1 MKKHL
6 LAALLTVGIAASAFS
21 QGNVAFVNNA
31 SGFKAPIFGPELADP
46 SVALQGNTAS
56 GLPAGTTVY
65 TGPALAGPGFTAQI
79 WSAPDAT
86 SSLQPS
92 LNTTTFRTGGAAGFF
107 NLVNATLPNVAKD
120 ATTATLQV
128 RVWDNQGGAIADWA
142 AAVAANATRG
152 QSATF
157 TAANIGGDFNTPP
170 TITGLRSFNITGAAA
185 ATPEP
190 GTLALAGLGA
200 AALLIFRRRK

>member
-21 QGNVAFVNNA
+21 QGNVAFVNNG
-31 SGFKAPIFGPELADP
+31 SGFKAPIYGPELSDP
-46 SVALQGNTAS
+46 SVSIQGNTAN
-56 GLPAGTTVY
+56 GLPAGTAVY
-65 TGPALAGPGFTAQI
+65 TGAPLSGSGFTAQI

-86 SSLQPS
+86 SSLQAS
-92 LNTTTFRTGGAAGFF
+92 LNTTTFRTGSAAGFF
-107 NLVNATLPNVAKD
+107 SLVNATLPNVAKD

-128 RVWDNQGGAIADWA
+128 RVWDNVGGTVNDWA
-142 AAVAANATRG
+142 SALSQGVAHG

-170 TITGLRSFNITGAAA
+170 TITGMRSFNLTSSV
-185 ATPEP
+185 PEP

-200 AALLIFRRRK
+200 AALLIFRRRN

>member
-21 QGNVAFVNNA
+21 QGNVAFVNNG
-31 SGFKAPIFGPELADP
+31 SGFKAPIYGPELSNP
-46 SVALQGNTAS
+46 ALSIQGNTAN
-56 GLPAGTTVY
+56 GLPAGTAVY
-65 TGPALAGPGFTAQI
+65 TGAPLAGSGYTAQV

-86 SSLQPS
+86 SSLQAS
-92 LNTTTFRTGGAAGFF
+92 LNTTTFRTGSAAGFF
-107 NLVNATLPNVAKD
+107 SLVNATLPNVAKD

-128 RVWDNQGGAIADWA
+128 RVWDNTGGATTWDQ
-142 AAVAANATRG
+142 AVLANAARG

-170 TITGLRSFNITGAAA
+170 TITGLRSFNITGGTAV
-185 ATPEP
+185 TPEP

>member
-6 LAALLTVGIAASAFS
+6 LAALLTVGIAVSAFS

-31 SGFKAPIFGPELADP
+31 SGFKAPIYAPELADP
-46 SVALQGNTAS
+46 SVSIQGNTAN
-56 GLPAGTTVY
+56 GLPAGTAVY
-65 TGPALAGPGFTAQI
+65 TGAPLSGSGFTAQI

-86 SSLQPS
+86 SSLQAS
-92 LNTTTFRTGGAAGFF
+92 LNTTSFRTGTAAGFF
-107 NLVNATLPNVAKD
+107 SLVNATLPNVAKD

-128 RVWDNQGGAIADWA
+128 RVWDNTGGATTWDQ
-142 AAVAANATRG
+142 AVAANAVRG

-170 TITGLRSFNITGAAA
+170 TITGLRSFNLTGAGVII
-185 ATPEP
+185 PEP
-190 GTLALAGLGA
+190 STFALAGLGA